1 MGNPGTGKTTVAR
14 ILADIYFAL
23 GLIPSK
29 RIVEADRAQ
38 MVASYVGQTAIKTT
52 AIVEKALGGLLFID
66 EAYTLS
72 PHTAGMPSNDFGQE
86 AIDTLLKLMED
97 HRSNLI
103 VVVAGYSK
111 NMEAFLGS
119 NPGLR
124 SRFPRH
130 IVFEDY
136 SPTELLQ
143 IFEELCTKESY
154 ALASD
159 AKAFL
164 AKELDRLNQVGATHD
179 NGRFCRNIFQKCVE
193 HHSQRIASITH
204 PSDKDLK
211 TIQIDDIKV

>member
-1 MGNPGTGKTTVAR
+1 
-14 ILADIYFAL
+14 
-23 GLIPSK
+23 
-29 RIVEADRAQ
+29 
-38 MVASYVGQTAIKTT
+38 
-52 AIVEKALGGLLFID
+52 
-66 EAYTLS
+66 
-72 PHTAGMPSNDFGQE
+72 MPSNDFGQE